1 MTRKK
6 KMNLTLI
13 VSVFITV
20 IVYLI
25 FNFIMSNATNTANL
39 MNVSSYYSDEKGNKI
54 TKTTYSSNE
63 SIYSTVELYLDKN
76 NKYSRISIVNNSIEG
91 MQLVLKRVI
100 DESGNDISELFG
112 YGDYTEDNKSY
123 SGIYTN
129 SQLLE
134 SDEFYNKSYKFI
146 FEQYISD
153 SSIINLKADENNHY
167 LLQNQYRVILSQQ
180 VQTSQE
186 ICNLIS
192 TSIDLNDMNVYPSI
206 TVNET
211 ANADVFKPGDTIH
224 YSINFSQDVENQKI
238 SNLEIELSTLGL
250 YDLNSFCLKN
260 EDNEDVEFSLF
271 KNTDSDLMI
280 QFNEDLHYKKPFTL
294 KFDVI
299 VPKDIFQKN
308 DFDGYLSNNLN
319 LVGYNMNDTDDIFK
333 VKIDTEDKQPEDSII
348 NCTINSDKQNYNI
361 GDIANYILTLFSKTE
376 ISSKELEDLNINIS
390 FDKKIDLN
398 NFDITEISLNDEILS
413 AENYSISKTEDGFIL
428 SFNELKD
435 KDITNAK
442 IKYAIQFSDK
452 TLIDSNLNCKI
463 VVSKA
468 NNVLLEK
475 SLSVKI
481 DKQFEQI
488 MKDANYEVSFTPD
501 KSTYT
506 YNDVIHSTFTITN
519 KDEIAVKNLNIKL
532 LNISDFTLEKI
543 LINDVDL
550 LNNQY
555 QISVQNNMSTISLNE
570 IDLNKDDKLVIE
582 YTTKVQEKS
591 HEIYEMKFELI
602 SDNFTDYNY
611 STQLKI
617 LRNEN
622 RLEEKK
628 TSEKNKENTNIAKQN
643 KVIEHHTQTDDVNL
657 LKIFLFSGII
667 CICSLSIIC
676 IRKKK

>member
-39 MNVSSYYSDEKGNKI
+39 MNVSSYYSDENGNKI

-333 VKIDTEDKQPEDSII
+333 VKLIQKI
-348 NCTINSDKQNYNI
+348 NNLKTQSLIVQLILINKTTILEI
-361 GDIANYILTLFSKTE
+361 LPNYILTLFSKTE
-376 ISSKELEDLNINIS
+376 ISSKELEDLNINIY

-413 AENYSISKTEDGFIL
+413 AEIIL
-428 SFNELKD
+428 FQKQKMDL
-435 KDITNAK
+435 
-442 IKYAIQFSDK
+442 FF
-452 TLIDSNLNCKI
+452 
-463 VVSKA
+463 
-468 NNVLLEK
+468 LL
-475 SLSVKI
+475 
-481 DKQFEQI
+481 
-488 MKDANYEVSFTPD
+488 
-501 KSTYT
+501 
-506 YNDVIHSTFTITN
+506 
-519 KDEIAVKNLNIKL
+519 
-532 LNISDFTLEKI
+532 
-543 LINDVDL
+543 
-550 LNNQY
+550 
-555 QISVQNNMSTISLNE
+555 MS
-570 IDLNKDDKLVIE
+570 
-582 YTTKVQEKS
+582 
-591 HEIYEMKFELI
+591 
-602 SDNFTDYNY
+602 
-611 STQLKI
+611 
-617 LRNEN
+617 
-622 RLEEKK
+622 
-628 TSEKNKENTNIAKQN
+628 
-643 KVIEHHTQTDDVNL
+643 
-657 LKIFLFSGII
+657 
-667 CICSLSIIC
+667 
-676 IRKKK
+676 